1 MTLLSTLTRTAGLGL
16 CVVAFAGTAL
26 ADPGNG
32 NGNGPAVTPPGQEKK
47 AETPAASAPAPAA
60 APAAAPENKGQEKK
74 AEQQQAKAERKADKA
89 KPQPAPAA
97 ASKGQA
103 KKAEKAAAKAA
114 RPAKTSGSYKA
125 TSSGTDLKNAM
136 SHKHTICHA
145 TGSGSNPY
153 VRITPSVSGVYNG
166 HIGHQGDED
175 IVPPFTYKGATYSQ
189 NWDAEGQ
196 AIFNAGCAAPAAP
209 APVAPAVTPPAK
221 QTTGECPATT
231 TSTEQVLV
239 GVWHATG
246 AMKDG
251 KRKFVFITPSLGSA
265 HYDASKH
272 EDDIPVYDTRTVS
285 TTASNESCEKTV
297 VQTPPPPA
305 PTPPAPGAPEQPQPI
320 VPTPAGETPVP
331 GTVGVLPAVTPAP
344 AGAVLG
350 AVSPTQAPAADE
362 QPAGGVLG
370 AVASAPEAI
379 AETVTSGTLPFT
391 GLPLWLAAL
400 VGAGLLTAG
409 LALRRSA

>member
-1 MTLLSTLTRTAGLGL
+1 MTLLTTLTRTAGLGL

-32 NGNGPAVTPPGQEKK
+32 NGPAVTPPGQEKK
-47 AETPAASAPAPAA
+47 AETTAAPAPAA

-74 AEQQQAKAERKADKA
+74 AEQQQAKADRKADKA
-89 KPQPAPAA
+89 TPKPATAPAA

-103 KKAEKAAAKAA
+103 KKAEQAAPKAAK
-114 RPAKTSGSYKA
+114 PATTSGSYKA
-125 TSSGTDLKNAM
+125 TSSGTDLKQGM

-145 TGSGSNPY
+145 TGSESNPY

-166 HIGHQGDED
+166 HIGHQDDED
-175 IVPPFTYKGATYSQ
+175 IVPPFTYKGTTYSQ

-196 AIFNAGCAAPAAP
+196 AIFNAGCAVPSPPAP
-209 APVAPAVTPPAK
+209 APATTP
-221 QTTGECPATT
+221 TTTQQSGECPTTTT
-231 TSTEQVLV
+231 TSERVLV
-239 GVWHATG
+239 GIWHATG

-251 KRKFVFITPSLGSA
+251 RRKFVFISPSEKSA
-265 HYDASKH
+265 HFDKH
-272 EDDIPVYDTRTVS
+272 EDDVPVYETRTVA

-297 VQTPPPPA
+297 AQTPPTA

-320 VPTPAGETPVP
+320 VPTPAGQTPAP
-331 GTVGVLPAVTPAP
+331 GTVGVLPAVTPPP

-379 AETVTSGTLPFT
+379 ARTATSGTLPFT
-391 GLPLWLAAL
+391 GLPLWIAAL
-400 VGAGLLTAG
+400 LSAGLLTVG